1 MGKNQ
6 PPRMVTGKY
15 RLRIIVALILFSSI
29 SKVCAGGDLRFGE
42 TMEVITKLEKSG
54 EWNKALPLYR
64 ELHSRLRLSF
74 DGLTIPFLFRKGVC
88 ELHCSKFDDAEQSF
102 GLITQNGELEKVSE
116 INRVTITRS
125 MFYLSDAQAR
135 NGKFEAAEKSL
146 ISANRFFGK
155 MVQLRRDPQLV
166 KWRNKIVARIRKNME
181 P

>member
-1 MGKNQ
+1 
-6 PPRMVTGKY
+6 
-15 RLRIIVALILFSSI
+15 
-29 SKVCAGGDLRFGE
+29 
-42 TMEVITKLEKSG
+42 MEVITKLEKSG
-54 EWNKALPLYR
+54 EWNKELPLYR

-88 ELHCSKFDDAEQSF
+88 ELQCSKFDDAEQSF
-102 GLITQNGELEKVSE
+102 DLITQNGEPEKVAE

-125 MFYLSDAQAR
+125 MFYLADAQAR

-146 ISANRFFGK
+146 IAANRFFEN
-155 MVQLRRDPQLV
+155 MVQLRNDPQLV